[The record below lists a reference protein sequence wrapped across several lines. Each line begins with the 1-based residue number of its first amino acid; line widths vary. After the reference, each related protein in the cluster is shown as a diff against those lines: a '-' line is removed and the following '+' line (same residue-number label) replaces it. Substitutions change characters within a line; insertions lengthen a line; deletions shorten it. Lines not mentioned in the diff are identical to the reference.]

1 MNIIALNYLK
11 NPVQKVLV
19 TILFIAIV
27 FAIDL
32 YVFQG
37 FKVVVKKWV
46 PTHSGLAHVLYWAIP
61 VFLLAFVLVR
71 VVWFPES
78 SKNNYSI
85 FINSFLIA
93 LFLAKFI
100 WLFFILTD
108 DLIRLVRFT
117 SDQFVKPVTAKNIS
131 RSEFIVTAGFLA
143 ASSLFGSLIYGIA
156 SGAHNYTVKKRKL
169 PIKGLP
175 KPFIGLRLVQIS
187 DIHSGSF
194 WSKNSVQEGVNMI
207 NDLKPDL
214 FFFTGDLVNNSADE
228 FDGFK
233 EMFSGINAR
242 LGSYSVLGNH
252 DYGDY
257 VRWPNKYGVTK
268 SENLM
273 RLKKHHQDLGWN
285 LLVNDHDVINID
297 GEELAILGVENWS
310 AHRRFP
316 KYGDLGKAIKGVEN
330 VKNKLL
336 LSHDPSHWRAEIL
349 NQIPSIKA
357 TFSGHTHGMQFGID
371 SKYYKWSPVKYQYP
385 EWVDMYTENDQYL
398 YVNRGFGYLGYPGRF
413 GFLPEITLF
422 ELESV

>member
-37 FKVVVKKWV
+37 FKVVVKKWI
-46 PTHSGLAHVLYWAIP
+46 PTHSGLAHVLYWSIP

-71 VVWFPES
+71 VIWFPEP

-194 WSKNSVQEGVNMI
+194 WSKSSVQEGINMI

>member
-1 MNIIALNYLK
+1 MQRVIGTII
-11 NPVQKVLV
+11 
-19 TILFIAIV
+19 FIAVV

-37 FKVVVKKWV
+37 FKVIVKKWL
-46 PTHSGLAHVLYWAIP
+46 PSSYRSLARFLYWAIP
-61 VFLLAFVLVR
+61 VLLLAIIVVR
-71 VVWFPES
+71 AVWFSDS
-78 SKNNYSI
+78 SKNSYFI
-85 FINSFLIA
+85 FVNSALIG

-100 WLFFILTD
+100 WVFFMLTD
-108 DLIRLVRFT
+108 DLIRLVRYT
-117 SDQFVKPVTAKNIS
+117 SNQLVKPSTAKHIS
-131 RSEFIVTAGFLA
+131 RSDFIITAGFFT
-143 ASSLFGSLIYGIA
+143 ASTLFGSLVYGIA
-156 SGAHNYTVKKRKL
+156 KGAHNYTIKKRKL

-175 KPFIGLRLVQIS
+175 KPFDGLRLVQIS

-194 WSKNSVQEGVNMI
+194 WSKSSVQEGIKMI

-233 EMFSGINAR
+233 EMFSDIETKY
-242 LGSYSVLGNH
+242 GSYSVLGNH

-257 VRWPNKYGVTK
+257 VRWPNKEGVTK

-273 RLKKHHQDLGWN
+273 RLKKHHHDIGWN
-285 LLVNDHDVINID
+285 LLVNENHVLTID

-316 KYGDLGKAIKGVEN
+316 KYGDLNKAINGVEN
-330 VKNKLL
+330 IENKLL

-349 NQIPSIKA
+349 DKNPTIKA

-385 EWVDMYTENDQYL
+385 EWVDIYEENNQYL

-422 ELESV
+422 ELQSV

>member
-37 FKVVVKKWV
+37 FKVVVKKWI
-46 PTHSGLAHVLYWAIP
+46 PTHSGLAHVLYWSIP

-71 VVWFPES
+71 VIWFPEP

-194 WSKNSVQEGVNMI
+194 WSKSSVQEGINMI

-257 VRWPNKYGVTK
+257 VRWPNKDGVTK

-316 KYGDLGKAIKGVEN
+316 KYGDLGKAIKGVES

-336 LSHDPSHWRAEIL
+336 LSHDPSHWRAQIL
-349 NQIPSIKA
+349 NQNPSIKA

-385 EWVDMYTENDQYL
+385 EWVDMYTENNQHL

>member
-1 MNIIALNYLK
+1 MQKVIGTIIFIAL
-11 NPVQKVLV
+11 
-19 TILFIAIV
+19 I

-37 FKVVVKKWV
+37 FKVIVKKWI
-46 PTHSGLAHVLYWAIP
+46 PSSYRCLARFLYWAIP
-61 VFLLAFVLVR
+61 VLLLAVIVVR
-71 VVWFPES
+71 AVWFSDS
-78 SKNNYSI
+78 SKNSYFIFVYSA
-85 FINSFLIA
+85 LIG
-93 LFLAKFI
+93 LFLAKLI
-100 WLFFILTD
+100 WVFFMLTD
-108 DLIRLVRFT
+108 DLIRLFRYT
-117 SDQFVKPVTAKNIS
+117 SNQLIKPTPANQIS
-131 RSEFIVTAGFLA
+131 RSEFIITVGFFS
-143 ASSLFGSLIYGIA
+143 ASTLFGSLVYGIA
-156 SGAHNYTVKKRKL
+156 KGAHNYTIKKRKL

-175 KPFIGLRLVQIS
+175 EPFDGLRLVQIS

-194 WSKNSVQEGVNMI
+194 WNKSSVQEGIKMI

-233 EMFSGINAR
+233 EMFSGIEAKY
-242 LGSYSVLGNH
+242 GSYSVLGNH

-257 VRWPNKYGVTK
+257 VRWPNKDGVTK

-273 RLKKHHQDLGWN
+273 RLKKHHHDIGWN
-285 LLVNDHDVINID
+285 LLVNENHVLTIE
-297 GEELAILGVENWS
+297 GKELAILGVENWS

-316 KYGDLGKAIKGVEN
+316 KYGDLSKAIRGVEN
-330 VKNKLL
+330 IENKLL

-349 NQIPSIKA
+349 DKNPTIKA

-385 EWVDMYTENDQYL
+385 EWVDIYEENNQYL

-422 ELESV
+422 ELQLV

>member
-37 FKVVVKKWV
+37 FKVVVKKWI
-46 PTHSGLAHVLYWAIP
+46 PTHSGLAHVLYWSIP

-71 VVWFPES
+71 VIWFPEP

-316 KYGDLGKAIKGVEN
+316 KYGDLGKAIKGVES

-336 LSHDPSHWRAEIL
+336 LSHDPSHWRAQIL
-349 NQIPSIKA
+349 NQNPSIKA

-385 EWVDMYTENDQYL
+385 EWVDMYTENNQHL

>member
-175 KPFIGLRLVQIS
+175 KPFVGLRLVQIS

-233 EMFSGINAR
+233 EMFSEINAR

-257 VRWPNKYGVTK
+257 VRWPNKDGVTK

-316 KYGDLGKAIKGVEN
+316 KYGDLGKAIKGVES

-385 EWVDMYTENDQYL
+385 EWVDMYTENDQHL

>member
-117 SDQFVKPVTAKNIS
+117 SDQFIKPVTAKNIS

-257 VRWPNKYGVTK
+257 VRWPNKDGVTK

-316 KYGDLGKAIKGVEN
+316 KYGDLGKAIKGVES

-349 NQIPSIKA
+349 KQNPSIKA

-385 EWVDMYTENDQYL
+385 EWVDMYTENNQHL

>member
-37 FKVVVKKWV
+37 FKVVVKKWI
-46 PTHSGLAHVLYWAIP
+46 PTHSGLAHVLYWSIP
-61 VFLLAFVLVR
+61 VFLLVFVLVR

-257 VRWPNKYGVTK
+257 VRWPNKDGVTK

-316 KYGDLGKAIKGVEN
+316 KYGDLGKAIKGVES

-349 NQIPSIKA
+349 NQNPSIKA

-385 EWVDMYTENDQYL
+385 EWVDMYTENNQHL

>member
-117 SDQFVKPVTAKNIS
+117 SDQFIKPVTAKNIS

-175 KPFIGLRLVQIS
+175 KPFVGLRLVQIS

-228 FDGFK
+228 FNWFK
-233 EMFSGINAR
+233 EMFSEINAR

-257 VRWPNKYGVTK
+257 VRWPNKDGVTK

-316 KYGDLGKAIKGVEN
+316 KYGDLGKAIKGVES

-349 NQIPSIKA
+349 KQNPSIKA

-385 EWVDMYTENDQYL
+385 EWVDMYTENDQHL

>member
-71 VVWFPES
+71 VIWFPEP

-175 KPFIGLRLVQIS
+175 KPFVGLRLVQIS

-233 EMFSGINAR
+233 EMFSEINAR

-257 VRWPNKYGVTK
+257 VRWPNKDGVTK

-316 KYGDLGKAIKGVEN
+316 KYGDLGKAIKGVES

-385 EWVDMYTENDQYL
+385 EWVDMYTENNHHL

>member
-194 WSKNSVQEGVNMI
+194 WSKSSVQEGINMI

>member
-1 MNIIALNYLK
+1 
-11 NPVQKVLV
+11 
-19 TILFIAIV
+19 
-27 FAIDL
+27 
-32 YVFQG
+32 
-37 FKVVVKKWV
+37 
-46 PTHSGLAHVLYWAIP
+46 
-61 VFLLAFVLVR
+61 VR
-71 VVWFPES
+71 VIWFPEP

-175 KPFIGLRLVQIS
+175 KPFVGLRLVQIS

-257 VRWPNKYGVTK
+257 VRWPNKDGVTK

-316 KYGDLGKAIKGVEN
+316 KYGDLGKAIKGVES

-336 LSHDPSHWRAEIL
+336 LSHDPSHWRAQIL
-349 NQIPSIKA
+349 NQNPSIKA

-385 EWVDMYTENDQYL
+385 EWVDMYTENNQHL

>member
-257 VRWPNKYGVTK
+257 VRWPNKDGVTK

-316 KYGDLGKAIKGVEN
+316 KYGDLGKAIKGVES

-336 LSHDPSHWRAEIL
+336 LSHDPSHWRAQIL
-349 NQIPSIKA
+349 NQNPSIKA

-385 EWVDMYTENDQYL
+385 EWVDMYTENNQHL

>member
-117 SDQFVKPVTAKNIS
+117 SDQFIKPVTAKNIS

-175 KPFIGLRLVQIS
+175 KPFVGLRLVQIS

-257 VRWPNKYGVTK
+257 VRWPNKDGVTK

-316 KYGDLGKAIKGVEN
+316 KYGDLGKAIKGVES

-336 LSHDPSHWRAEIL
+336 LSHDPSHWRAQIL
-349 NQIPSIKA
+349 NQNPSIKA

-385 EWVDMYTENDQYL
+385 EWVDMYTENNQHL

>member
-37 FKVVVKKWV
+37 FKVVVKKWI
-46 PTHSGLAHVLYWAIP
+46 PTHSGLAHVLYWSIP

-71 VVWFPES
+71 VIWFPEP

-194 WSKNSVQEGVNMI
+194 WSKSSVQEGINMI

-233 EMFSGINAR
+233 EMFSEINAR

-257 VRWPNKYGVTK
+257 VRWPNKDGVTK

-385 EWVDMYTENDQYL
+385 EWVDMYTENNQHL

>member
-1 MNIIALNYLK
+1 MQKVIGTIIFIAL
-11 NPVQKVLV
+11 
-19 TILFIAIV
+19 I

-37 FKVVVKKWV
+37 FKVIVKKWI
-46 PTHSGLAHVLYWAIP
+46 PSSYRCLARFLYWAIP
-61 VFLLAFVLVR
+61 VLLLAVIVVR
-71 VVWFPES
+71 AVWFSDS
-78 SKNNYSI
+78 SKNSYFIFVYSA
-85 FINSFLIA
+85 LIG
-93 LFLAKFI
+93 LFLAKLI
-100 WLFFILTD
+100 WLFFMLTD
-108 DLIRLVRFT
+108 DLIRLFRYT
-117 SDQFVKPVTAKNIS
+117 SNQLVEPTPANQIS
-131 RSEFIVTAGFLA
+131 RSEFIITVGFFS
-143 ASSLFGSLIYGIA
+143 ASTLFGSLVYGIA
-156 SGAHNYTVKKRKL
+156 KGAHNYTIKKRKL

-175 KPFIGLRLVQIS
+175 EPFDGLRLVQIS

-194 WSKNSVQEGVNMI
+194 WNKSSVQEGIKMI

-233 EMFSGINAR
+233 EMFSGIEAKY
-242 LGSYSVLGNH
+242 GSYSVLGNH

-257 VRWPNKYGVTK
+257 VRWPNKDGVTK

-273 RLKKHHQDLGWN
+273 RLKKHHHDIGWN
-285 LLVNDHDVINID
+285 LLVNENHVLTIE
-297 GEELAILGVENWS
+297 GKELAILGVENWS

-316 KYGDLGKAIKGVEN
+316 KYGDLSKAIRGVEN
-330 VKNKLL
+330 IENKLL

-349 NQIPSIKA
+349 DKNPTIKA

-385 EWVDMYTENDQYL
+385 EWVDIYEENNQYL

-422 ELESV
+422 ELQLV

>member
-37 FKVVVKKWV
+37 FKVVVKKWI
-46 PTHSGLAHVLYWAIP
+46 PTHSGLAHVLYWSIP

-71 VVWFPES
+71 VIWFPEP

-175 KPFIGLRLVQIS
+175 KPFVGLRLVQIS

-233 EMFSGINAR
+233 EMFSEINAR

>member
-1 MNIIALNYLK
+1 MNNIAPDYTKKLM
-11 NPVQKVLV
+11 QRVLA
-19 TILFIAIV
+19 TILFLAIV

-37 FKVVVKKWV
+37 FKVVVKKWF
-46 PTHSGLAHVLYWAIP
+46 PAYSGLAHFLYWAIP
-61 VFLLAFVLVR
+61 FFLLALVLVR

-78 SKNNYSI
+78 PKNNYFI
-85 FINSFLIA
+85 FISSSLIG
-93 LFLAKFI
+93 LFLVKFI
-100 WLFFILTD
+100 WLFFMLTD
-108 DLIRLVRFT
+108 DLVRLVRFT
-117 SDQFVKPVTAKNIS
+117 SGQVIKSDTAKNIS
-131 RSEFIVTAGFLA
+131 RSEFIVTAGFLT
-143 ASSLFGSLIYGIA
+143 ASTLFGSLIYGIA
-156 SGAHNYTVKKRKL
+156 RGAHNYTIKRRKL

-175 KPFIGLRLVQIS
+175 KSFDGLRLVQIS

-194 WSKNSVQEGVNMI
+194 WSKSSVQKGVNMI

-233 EMFSGINAR
+233 EMFSEISAR

-257 VRWPNKYGVTK
+257 VRWPNRDGVTK

-273 RLKKHHQDLGWN
+273 RLKNHHQDLGWH
-285 LLVNDHDVINID
+285 LLVNDHHVIKID

-316 KYGDLGKAIKGVEN
+316 KYGDLNKAIKGVEN

-349 NQIPSIKA
+349 NKNPSIKA

-371 SKYYKWSPVKYQYP
+371 SKHYKWSPVKYQYP
-385 EWVDMYTENDQYL
+385 EWVDMYTENDQHL

>member
-175 KPFIGLRLVQIS
+175 KPFVGLRLVQIS

-194 WSKNSVQEGVNMI
+194 WSKNSVQEGVNLI

-257 VRWPNKYGVTK
+257 VRWPNKDGVTK

-316 KYGDLGKAIKGVEN
+316 KYGDLGKAIKGVES

-336 LSHDPSHWRAEIL
+336 LSHDPSHWRAQIL
-349 NQIPSIKA
+349 NQNPSIKA

-385 EWVDMYTENDQYL
+385 EWVDMYTENNQHL

>member
-37 FKVVVKKWV
+37 FKVVVKKWI
-46 PTHSGLAHVLYWAIP
+46 PTHSGLAHVLYWSIP

-71 VVWFPES
+71 VICFPEP

-194 WSKNSVQEGVNMI
+194 WSKSSVQEGINMI

>member
-1 MNIIALNYLK
+1 MQKVIGTIIFIAL
-11 NPVQKVLV
+11 
-19 TILFIAIV
+19 I

-37 FKVVVKKWV
+37 FKVIVKKWI
-46 PTHSGLAHVLYWAIP
+46 PSSYRCLTRFLYWAIP
-61 VFLLAFVLVR
+61 VLLLAVIVVR
-71 VVWFPES
+71 AVWFSDS
-78 SKNNYSI
+78 SKNSYFIFVYSA
-85 FINSFLIA
+85 LIG
-93 LFLAKFI
+93 LFLAKLI
-100 WLFFILTD
+100 WVFFMLTD
-108 DLIRLVRFT
+108 DLIRLFRYT
-117 SDQFVKPVTAKNIS
+117 SNQLIKPTPANQIS
-131 RSEFIVTAGFLA
+131 RSEFIITVGFFS
-143 ASSLFGSLIYGIA
+143 ASTLFGSLVYGIA
-156 SGAHNYTVKKRKL
+156 KGAHNYTIKKRKL

-175 KPFIGLRLVQIS
+175 EPFDGLRLVQIS

-194 WSKNSVQEGVNMI
+194 WNKSSVQEGIKMI

-233 EMFSGINAR
+233 EMFSGIEAKY
-242 LGSYSVLGNH
+242 GSYSVLGNH

-257 VRWPNKYGVTK
+257 VRWPNKDGVTK

-273 RLKKHHQDLGWN
+273 RLKKHHHDIGWN
-285 LLVNDHDVINID
+285 LLVNENHVLTIE
-297 GEELAILGVENWS
+297 GKELAILGVENWS

-316 KYGDLGKAIKGVEN
+316 KYGDLSKAIRGVEN
-330 VKNKLL
+330 IENKLL

-349 NQIPSIKA
+349 DKNPTIKA

-385 EWVDMYTENDQYL
+385 EWVDIYEENNQYL

-422 ELESV
+422 ELQLV

>member
-257 VRWPNKYGVTK
+257 VRWPNKDGVTK

-316 KYGDLGKAIKGVEN
+316 KYGDLGKAIKGVES

-336 LSHDPSHWRAEIL
+336 LSHDPSRWRAQIL
-349 NQIPSIKA
+349 NQNPSIKA

-385 EWVDMYTENDQYL
+385 EWVDMYTENNQHL

>member
-117 SDQFVKPVTAKNIS
+117 SDQFIKPVTAKNIS

-175 KPFIGLRLVQIS
+175 KPFVGLRLVQIS

-233 EMFSGINAR
+233 EMFSEINAR

-257 VRWPNKYGVTK
+257 VRWPNKDGVTK

-316 KYGDLGKAIKGVEN
+316 KYGDLGKAIKGVES

>member
-1 MNIIALNYLK
+1 MNIIALNYIK

-37 FKVVVKKWV
+37 FKVVVKKWI
-46 PTHSGLAHVLYWAIP
+46 PTHSGLAHVLYWSIP

-71 VVWFPES
+71 VIWFPES

-194 WSKNSVQEGVNMI
+194 WSKSSVQEGINMI

-257 VRWPNKYGVTK
+257 VRWPNKDGVTK
-268 SENLM
+268 SDNLM
-273 RLKKHHQDLGWN
+273 GLKKHHQDLGWN

-385 EWVDMYTENDQYL
+385 EWVDMYTENDQHL

>member
-11 NPVQKVLV
+11 NPVQKVLA

-37 FKVVVKKWV
+37 FKVVVKKWI
-46 PTHSGLAHVLYWAIP
+46 PTHSGLAHVLYWSIP
-61 VFLLAFVLVR
+61 VFLLVFVLVR
-71 VVWFPES
+71 VIWFPEP

-194 WSKNSVQEGVNMI
+194 WSKSSVQEGINMI

-257 VRWPNKYGVTK
+257 VRWPNKDGVTK
-268 SENLM
+268 SDNLM

>member
-46 PTHSGLAHVLYWAIP
+46 PTHSGLAHVLYWSIP

-194 WSKNSVQEGVNMI
+194 WSKSSVQEGINMI

-257 VRWPNKYGVTK
+257 VRWPNKDGVTK

-316 KYGDLGKAIKGVEN
+316 KYGDLGKAIKGVES

-349 NQIPSIKA
+349 KQNPSIKA

-385 EWVDMYTENDQYL
+385 EWVDMYTENDQHL

>member
-175 KPFIGLRLVQIS
+175 KPFVGLRLVQIS

-233 EMFSGINAR
+233 EMFSEINAR

-257 VRWPNKYGVTK
+257 VRWPNKDGVTK

-385 EWVDMYTENDQYL
+385 EWVDMYTENNQHL

>member
-37 FKVVVKKWV
+37 FKVVVKKWI
-46 PTHSGLAHVLYWAIP
+46 PTHSGLAHVLYWSIP
-61 VFLLAFVLVR
+61 VFLLVFVLVR
-71 VVWFPES
+71 VIWFPES

-194 WSKNSVQEGVNMI
+194 WSKSSVQEGINMI

-257 VRWPNKYGVTK
+257 VRWPNKDGVTK
-268 SENLM
+268 SDNLM

>member
-316 KYGDLGKAIKGVEN
+316 KYGDLGKAIKGVES

-349 NQIPSIKA
+349 KQNPSIKA

-385 EWVDMYTENDQYL
+385 EWVDMYTENDQHL

>member
-175 KPFIGLRLVQIS
+175 KPFVGLRLVQIS

-257 VRWPNKYGVTK
+257 VRWPNKDGVTK

-316 KYGDLGKAIKGVEN
+316 KYGDLGKAIKGVES

-336 LSHDPSHWRAEIL
+336 LSHDPSHWRAQIL
-349 NQIPSIKA
+349 NQNPSIKA

-385 EWVDMYTENDQYL
+385 EWVDMYTENNQHL

>member
-46 PTHSGLAHVLYWAIP
+46 PTHSGLAHVLYWSIP

-71 VVWFPES
+71 VIWFPEP

-194 WSKNSVQEGVNMI
+194 WSKSSVQEGINMI

-257 VRWPNKYGVTK
+257 VRWPNKDGVTK

-349 NQIPSIKA
+349 KQNPSIKA

-385 EWVDMYTENDQYL
+385 EWVDMYTENDQHL